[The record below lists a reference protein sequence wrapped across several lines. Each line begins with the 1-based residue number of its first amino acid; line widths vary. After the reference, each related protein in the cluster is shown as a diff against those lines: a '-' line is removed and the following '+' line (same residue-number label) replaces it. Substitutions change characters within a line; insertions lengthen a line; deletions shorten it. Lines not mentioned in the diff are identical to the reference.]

1 VRAAK
6 AMQYLC
12 HGYEQSVEEIVN
24 GALFASDNDEMVIVA
39 DIELYSLCEHHLL
52 PFIGKAHVAYIPT
65 GKVLGLSKIARLVD
79 MFARRL
85 QIQENLTRQIADAVQ
100 QVTGR
105 WRRGGHRSPAHVH
118 DDARRRE
125 TEFDHEHLGD
135 ARRLP
140 RVEQHPPGVPA
151 IDWTEQVVMPQ
162 LQPGMARIRVKDL
175 RLRTFI
181 GINEDEILN
190 KQDVLINLTIL
201 YAAQEA
207 VRDNDIDHA
216 LNYRTITKA
225 IIAHVEGNRF
235 ALLERL
241 TQELLD
247 LVMSNAVLYAEVE
260 VDKPHALRFAESVSI
275 TLWRPAAA

>member
-1 VRAAK
+1 
-6 AMQYLC
+6 
-12 HGYEQSVEEIVN
+12 
-24 GALFASDNDEMVIVA
+24 
-39 DIELYSLCEHHLL
+39 
-52 PFIGKAHVAYIPT
+52 
-65 GKVLGLSKIARLVD
+65 
-79 MFARRL
+79 
-85 QIQENLTRQIADAVQ
+85 
-100 QVTGR
+100 
-105 WRRGGHRSPAHVH
+105 
-118 DDARRRE
+118 
-125 TEFDHEHLGD
+125 
-135 ARRLP
+135 
-140 RVEQHPPGVPA
+140 
-151 IDWTEQVVMPQ
+151 MPQ

-175 RLRTFI
+175 CLRTFI

-241 TQELLD
+241 TQEILD
-247 LVMSNAVLYAEVE
+247 LVMANESVLYAEVE

-275 TLWRPAAA
+275 TLAASRAAS

>member
-1 VRAAK
+1 
-6 AMQYLC
+6 
-12 HGYEQSVEEIVN
+12 
-24 GALFASDNDEMVIVA
+24 
-39 DIELYSLCEHHLL
+39 
-52 PFIGKAHVAYIPT
+52 
-65 GKVLGLSKIARLVD
+65 
-79 MFARRL
+79 
-85 QIQENLTRQIADAVQ
+85 
-100 QVTGR
+100 
-105 WRRGGHRSPAHVH
+105 
-118 DDARRRE
+118 
-125 TEFDHEHLGD
+125 
-135 ARRLP
+135 
-140 RVEQHPPGVPA
+140 
-151 IDWTEQVVMPQ
+151 MPQ
-162 LQPGMARIRVKDL
+162 LQPAMARIRVKDL

-201 YAAQEA
+201 YPAQEA

-247 LVMSNAVLYAEVE
+247 LVMANESVLYAEVE

-275 TLWRPAAA
+275 TLAASRATS

>member
-1 VRAAK
+1 
-6 AMQYLC
+6 
-12 HGYEQSVEEIVN
+12 
-24 GALFASDNDEMVIVA
+24 
-39 DIELYSLCEHHLL
+39 
-52 PFIGKAHVAYIPT
+52 
-65 GKVLGLSKIARLVD
+65 
-79 MFARRL
+79 
-85 QIQENLTRQIADAVQ
+85 
-100 QVTGR
+100 
-105 WRRGGHRSPAHVH
+105 
-118 DDARRRE
+118 
-125 TEFDHEHLGD
+125 
-135 ARRLP
+135 
-140 RVEQHPPGVPA
+140 
-151 IDWTEQVVMPQ
+151 MPQ

-175 RLRTFI
+175 CLRTYI

-247 LVMSNAVLYAEVE
+247 LVMANESVLYAEVE

-275 TLWRPAAA
+275 TLAASRATA